1 VTLYDHGVR
10 QVHDGWA
17 RVLAGLKEL
26 EDTTVEIGWFD
37 EDAAR
42 VAFINDR
49 GGNRG
54 DNPPPRPVVGPG
66 MDAAREEVDGIMAA
80 TVSRVLRGGG
90 AAAVRAGA
98 ERAGEAA
105 EQGIRDAISAVQP
118 ANAPSTVA
126 GKHGYSAP
134 LRGFAPDRIWNKLE
148 HRVTSGVTADE
159 STDI

>member
-1 VTLYDHGVR
+1 MK
-10 QVHDGWA
+10 QVYNGWA

-26 EDTTVEIGWFD
+26 EDTTVEVGWFE

-42 VAFINDR
+42 VAYINDR
-49 GGNRG
+49 GGSRG
-54 DNPPPRPVVGPG
+54 DNPPPRPVLGPG

-90 AAAVRAGA
+90 ASAVRAGA

-105 EQGIRDAISAVQP
+105 EQGVRDVISAIQP
-118 ANAPSTVA
+118 PNAPSTIA

-134 LRGFAPDRIWNKLE
+134 LRGFSPDRIWNKLE
-148 HRVTSGVTADE
+148 HRVTSGAAVASDG
-159 STDI
+159 DGGDDG